1 MPESPLADA
10 VDRFLADPGTTF
22 TVPGHKRS
30 PELADALLQL
40 DLPLVSGADDSRMTG
55 DVLGRAERLA
65 AAALGRGHVP
75 LLGQRLDPRQPGVRA
90 GRCPSRR

>member
-1 MPESPLADA
+1 MPERPLADA

-40 DLPLVSGADDSRMTG
+40 DLPLVSGAEDSRLTG
-55 DVLGRAERLA
+55 DVLDAPRVVGAPVGRVGVGGELRT
-65 AAALGRGHVP
+65 GRR
-75 LLGQRLDPRQPGVRA
+75 LLGGGA
-90 GRCPSRR
+90 GSGA